1 MGRCPGPD
9 ELRVHVSASP
19 ADGELARLI
28 ERVADSRPI
37 EQLAGL
43 RHLLDRLHRCRRCAP
58 RAGRRTLD
66 LLAHATPDRLLQLGT
81 TVLDPRRPGV
91 RRVFE
96 EMARDAVL
104 PRLGIRELRLLGCET
119 AMSRAGQ
126 AAIRALTE
134 ILGVRVVGTTRPV
147 YAAYFGASGLGA
159 RYEAMLCDAD
169 CLPDLRARRAL
180 PGRGG
185 SSRAPS
191 RQASAG
197 PQITAGRGLTRR

>member
-1 MGRCPGPD
+1 MAGCRGPG
-9 ELRVHVSASP
+9 ERRIHVSASP

-37 EQLAGL
+37 ERLAGL
-43 RHLLDRLHRCRRCAP
+43 RHLLDRLHRCRGCVP

-66 LLAHATPDRLLQLGT
+66 LLAHATPDRLLQLGS

-96 EMARDAVL
+96 EMARDSVL
-104 PRLGIRELRLLGCET
+104 PRLGIHEVRLLGCET

-134 ILGVRVVGTTRPV
+134 ILGVRVVGTTRPL
-147 YAAYFGASGLGA
+147 YAAHFDATGLRA

-169 CLPDLRARRAL
+169 CLPDLRPARAL
-180 PGRGG
+180 PGR
-185 SSRAPS
+185 A
-191 RQASAG
+191 
-197 PQITAGRGLTRR
+197 